1 MLRIRHLL
9 IHINTDK
16 GVFGTKQNF
25 ADGLNVV
32 RAENWAGKS
41 QLLQS
46 IIYALGMEGMQG
58 PSHAVPLAHAMT
70 DYLDFQEKGKDL
82 SAKVID
88 SMVSLEIENGKGKF
102 LTVQR
107 AVAGDRNRNL
117 MTVYEGRAITKR
129 EALGT
134 ARDYFVREGG
144 AAVNEL
150 GFHRRL
156 KDFVGW
162 DLPMAPR
169 FNEPDCPLYLETIFP
184 LLYVEQKLGWG
195 RIPARYPTWLGIR
208 DVGRR
213 TVEFLLGLE
222 AYATAIERAAVNEE
236 IKRLRREW
244 SNARTQAQRS
254 GSSIAGIVRGIPVE
268 PIASWPPEIPP
279 TLSVMRESKWVP
291 IGEYIIG
298 LRARL
303 TELQNVEVPSTA
315 KAEPRLRAELPKLEA
330 DLASRE
336 RAIAVLYEKFEA
348 DTAEAES
355 VQQRLDTI
363 NDDLRKYKDLR
374 KVRRMGSS
382 DGPEAV
388 NGHCPTCHQELADSL
403 LDTGSK
409 AVPMT
414 VDQNVSFYEE
424 QIQLFTAV
432 HANAIHSV
440 QAAEKDLR
448 AQRGQVAE
456 LRERI
461 RDIRETLVSA
471 SSSPSIEAI
480 SERIR
485 LQERIGRI
493 ETQQQIF
500 NENIA
505 GLAQL
510 ASEWLDVQERL
521 RKLPK
526 GALSENDEAKIN
538 MLQNSFQQQLTQYR
552 MGSIAVTAVRISS
565 GTYEPEVSGMNL
577 GADVSASD
585 LIRLHWAY
593 LLGLLEVGT
602 RPSGNH
608 PGLLMLDEPQQQSVE
623 ESSFREM
630 LRHAQGEKNCQII
643 ITTSHERKTIGN
655 YLEKIGAKN
664 VVEFG
669 DDRILQ
675 KMSS

>member
-1 MLRIRHLL
+1 MVRIRHLL

-70 DYLDFQEKGKDL
+70 DYLDFKEKGKDL

-117 MTVYEGRAITKR
+117 MTVYERRAITKR

-156 KDFVGW
+156 KDFMGW

-195 RIPARYPTWLGIR
+195 RIPARYPRWLGIR
-208 DVGRR
+208 DVGPR

-236 IKRLRREW
+236 VKRLRRES
-244 SNARTQAQRS
+244 SNARTQAERS
-254 GSSIAGIVRGIPVE
+254 GSAIAGIVRGIPVD

-291 IGEYIIG
+291 IGEYITG

-303 TELQNVEVPSTA
+303 TALQNVEVPSTA

-348 DTAEAES
+348 DTAETES
-355 VQQRLDTI
+355 LQQRLDTI

-414 VDQNVSFYEE
+414 VDHNVSFYEE

-440 QAAEKDLR
+440 QTAENDFR
-448 AQRGQVAE
+448 AQRRQVAA

-471 SSSPSIEAI
+471 SSSPCIEAI

-493 ETQQQIF
+493 ETQQ
-500 NENIA
+500 
-505 GLAQL
+505 
-510 ASEWLDVQERL
+510 
-521 RKLPK
+521 
-526 GALSENDEAKIN
+526 
-538 MLQNSFQQQLTQYR
+538 
-552 MGSIAVTAVRISS
+552 
-565 GTYEPEVSGMNL
+565 
-577 GADVSASD
+577 
-585 LIRLHWAY
+585 
-593 LLGLLEVGT
+593 
-602 RPSGNH
+602 
-608 PGLLMLDEPQQQSVE
+608 
-623 ESSFREM
+623 
-630 LRHAQGEKNCQII
+630 
-643 ITTSHERKTIGN
+643 
-655 YLEKIGAKN
+655 
-664 VVEFG
+664 
-669 DDRILQ
+669 RILTKTSPNSPNLQ
-675 KMSS
+675 ANGWTYRSGCGNCREARCLRMMRRKSTRFRTRSSSSSRYTEWVALR